1 MKLQNGDIIWRQKR
15 GNPLFYHYGIV
26 IDSTIGAELVAHHS
40 SCGGACI
47 VSLEKFLAKSKL
59 QGRETTVLSGSSTE
73 KMLAHFGNKAND
85 EFDILMNNCEKWAH
99 KTTMNGNRMQEIGKA
114 ILYVLAVVLVL
125 KAIKII

>member
-1 MKLQNGDIIWRQKR
+1 
-15 GNPLFYHYGIV
+15 
-26 IDSTIGAELVAHHS
+26 
-40 SCGGACI
+40 
-47 VSLEKFLAKSKL
+47 
-59 QGRETTVLSGSSTE
+59 
-73 KMLAHFGNKAND
+73 MLAHFGNKAND